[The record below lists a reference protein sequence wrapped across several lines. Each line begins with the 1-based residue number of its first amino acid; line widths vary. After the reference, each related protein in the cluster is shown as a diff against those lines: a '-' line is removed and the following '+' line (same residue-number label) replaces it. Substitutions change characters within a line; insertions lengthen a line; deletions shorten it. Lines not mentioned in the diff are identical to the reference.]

1 MKEFLA
7 NLLLALTW
15 TAMTGEITGVGIITG
30 FLLGYLILYFAQGLL
45 GLSLKT
51 LKIRPL
57 AALAAHFLRELVA
70 ANLRVAYDA
79 VTPRHRMRPGVI
91 ALPLDAK
98 TDEEITFLSNLI
110 TLTPGTLVLDVSP
123 DRKRLFIH
131 VMYVDE
137 PEAVRRRI
145 KEGLE
150 LRLLRAMR

>member
-1 MKEFLA
+1 MKEILS

-15 TAMTGEITGVGIITG
+15 AAMTGEVTGVDLFTG
-30 FLLGYLILYFAQGLL
+30 FLLGYLILYFAQDLL

-51 LKIRPL
+51 LKIGPL

-91 ALPLDAK
+91 ALPLEAK

-110 TLTPGTLVLDVSP
+110 SLTPGTLVLDVSP

-137 PEAVRRRI
+137 PDAVRRRI

-150 LRLLRAMR
+150 RRLLRAMR